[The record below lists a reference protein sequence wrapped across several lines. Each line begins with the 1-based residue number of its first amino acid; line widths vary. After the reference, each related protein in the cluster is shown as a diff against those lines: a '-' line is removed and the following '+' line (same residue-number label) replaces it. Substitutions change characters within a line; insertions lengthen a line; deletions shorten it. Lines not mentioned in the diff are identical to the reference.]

1 MKTFYQLF
9 QELQSMNLQKVPDL
23 VGRSTH
29 DIAQYRDPN
38 DNRYFAKFSENEL
51 NLKAVLALKLA
62 RHKFRVTVSGN
73 KLDL

>member
-38 DNRYFAKFSENEL
+38 DNRYFAKFSENEFYGGDM
-51 NLKAVLALKLA
+51 NID
-62 RHKFRVTVSGN
+62 S
-73 KLDL
+73 